1 MKRKSYY
8 SIGIIVVL
16 AVYVFAHTAE
26 TRKAMAAQEQEQVE
40 NNPEAK
46 RGKYTVTVRV
56 RDDAWNKVRVE
67 SAVLENHD
75 IHLQHKA
82 NLFGVKGTAY
92 IRLAPGEYTLRW
104 SITKPSSKGNRITL
118 SFHKNVRVTNKDR
131 LVVIRGQHAYIY

>member
-26 TRKAMAAQEQEQVE
+26 TRKAMAAVEQVQVE

-67 SAVLENHD
+67 SAVLENQD
-75 IHLQHKA
+75 IPLQHKA
-82 NLFGVKGTAY
+82 NLFGVKGTAFV
-92 IRLAPGEYTLRW
+92 RLNPGEYTLRW
-104 SITKPSSKGNRITL
+104 TITKPSSKGNRITL
-118 SFHKNVRVTNKDR
+118 SFHKNVRVKKNDR